1 MEWLGGVCVLK
12 HDFIKLYDE
21 SYDDI
26 YRYIYFKTNSK
37 WETDDLVSE
46 IFKRAYEKFDTVTGN
61 YRAWLFTI
69 ARNSVIDYYR
79 KKNKFYT
86 IEEMDDY
93 ADSIN
98 VEDNLVKK
106 DMMEYLK
113 KSLKSLPMDEMEIIM
128 LRYFSDLKF
137 KEISEITGKDKDFL
151 KTKSSRIIKKL
162 RILVKKHME
171 G

>member
-1 MEWLGGVCVLK
+1 MLR

-79 KKNKFYT
+79 KKNIFYT
-86 IEEMDDY
+86 TEDINDY
-93 ADSIN
+93 VDSNNI
-98 VEDNLVKK
+98 EDNLVKK
-106 DMMEYLK
+106 DLIEYLK
-113 KSLKSLPMDEMEIIM
+113 KSLESLPMDEMEIIM
-128 LRYFSDLKF
+128 LRYFYNMKF
-137 KEISEITGKDKDFL
+137 KDISKITGKNKDFL
-151 KTKSSRIIKKL
+151 KTKASRILKKL